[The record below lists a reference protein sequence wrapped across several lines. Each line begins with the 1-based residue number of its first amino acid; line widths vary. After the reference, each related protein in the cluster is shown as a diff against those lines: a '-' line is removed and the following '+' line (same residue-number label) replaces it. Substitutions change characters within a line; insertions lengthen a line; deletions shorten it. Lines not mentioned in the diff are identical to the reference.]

1 MRHKKWEFRL
11 TEEDLQ
17 SIRCGVRNAIRRKL
31 LTEAEREDAEQELV
45 LRLQEA
51 TWQFKREKSRWET
64 FRNILIRT
72 KLRDLIRAR
81 MQPSAYE
88 QRQAHFSIDD
98 PIPTPDGEQGEL
110 TWKDAISR
118 DGVFADGT
126 ERAEEVERL
135 ELILDVREAVA
146 LMPRHLKRL
155 SVLLMHSDGCSKLE
169 LAQKLRINRRTLF
182 IWRGELREYLSGYGF
197 GPLI

>member
-17 SIRCGVRNAIRRKL
+17 NIRCGVQNAIRRKL
-31 LTEAEREDAEQELV
+31 LTEAEREDVEQELV

-72 KLRDLIRAR
+72 KLLDLIRVR
-81 MQPSAYE
+81 TQPSAYE
-88 QRQAHFSIDD
+88 QRKANFSIDD
-98 PIPTPDGEQGEL
+98 PIPTPGGEPGEL
-110 TWKDAISR
+110 TRKDAISQ

-135 ELILDVREAVA
+135 ELIIDVREAVA

-155 SVLLMHSDGCSKLE
+155 SMLMMYSDGCSMQE
-169 LAQKLRINRRTLF
+169 LARKLKVNRRTLF
-182 IWRGELREYLSGYGF
+182 VWRGELREYLSGYGF